1 MKITQVKETPRK
13 IKEFPV
19 ENELGLSEEQVENVA
34 EIFQTPLTGAYNW
47 DYTIQDNRIKRLYE
61 LGKELNWNASTDID
75 WSQPM
80 PEAGETP
87 PPMFWDEYK
96 PYQDLSNEDKFLF
109 LKHRG
114 SWSLSQFLHGEQG
127 ALLVA
132 SQLVSCAPTFNAK
145 LYAAS
150 QTFDEA
156 RHVEAFNKYIQT
168 RQRLMYP
175 IGNGLKSLLDKIL
188 TDPRWD
194 LKFIGM
200 QIIIEGLALA
210 AFNVAKQGTSD
221 PVFKDMLYLI
231 IRDEARH
238 VTFGV
243 NYLEEYLK
251 TLSEEELEERA
262 QFAYEAC
269 MVMRGRL
276 MSNDVY
282 TNFGWDVEEA
292 QAFALKADVMNNFQ
306 HLLFTRVVPNLSRI
320 GLLTDRVRPL
330 YEELGVLEYENWPT
344 DGDIDWVSLEKPL
357 DTSKE
362 IA

>member
-1 MKITQVKETPRK
+1 MKITKVKETPRK
-13 IKEFPV
+13 IREFPV
-19 ENELGLSEEQVENVA
+19 ENELGLSEQQVEDVA

-61 LGKELNWNASTDID
+61 LGKELNWNADTDID

-80 PEAGETP
+80 PDRGDTP
-87 PPMFWDEYK
+87 QPIFWDEYK
-96 PYQDLSNEDKFLF
+96 PYQELSNEDKFKF
-109 LKHRG
+109 LQHRG

-210 AFNVAKQGTSD
+210 AFNVARQGTND

-243 NYLEEYLK
+243 NYLEEFIK
-251 TLSEEELEERA
+251 TLSKEELEERA
-262 QFAYEAC
+262 MFAYEAC
-269 MVMRGRL
+269 LVMRGRL
-276 MSNDVY
+276 MSADVY
-282 TNFGWDVEEA
+282 ENFGWDKEDA
-292 QAFALKADVMNNFQ
+292 QAFAQKADVANNFQ

-320 GLLTDRVRPL
+320 GLLTDKVRPL
-330 YEELGVLEYENWPT
+330 YDELGVLEYENWPT
-344 DGDIDWVSLEKPL
+344 DGDIDWVSLEQPL
-357 DTSKE
+357 DFSET
-362 IA
+362 A